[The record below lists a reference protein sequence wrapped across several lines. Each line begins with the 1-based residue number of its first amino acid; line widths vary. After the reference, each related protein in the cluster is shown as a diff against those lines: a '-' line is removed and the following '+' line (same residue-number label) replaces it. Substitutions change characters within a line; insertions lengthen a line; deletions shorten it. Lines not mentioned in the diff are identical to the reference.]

1 MPFFYRLL
9 TMYILSQLTII
20 NVGFKDDFLYIYLY
34 SNSIRM
40 DYKTILQK
48 IKNDPYFIEWM
59 NNRFGQQ
66 ALNISRKMTE
76 AKVLSDEEEILVREC
91 IDNGADSMSLSR
103 DVDIYY
109 APYSLRNYIT
119 NQEKNDG
126 IFWLECEGENNWG
139 YFESDEEVYEIFSE
153 FEDEHWDA

>member
-1 MPFFYRLL
+1 
-9 TMYILSQLTII
+9 
-20 NVGFKDDFLYIYLY
+20 
-34 SNSIRM
+34 M

-76 AKVLSDEEEILVREC
+76 AKVLSDEEEILAREC

-103 DVDIYY
+103 DLDIYY

>member
-1 MPFFYRLL
+1 
-9 TMYILSQLTII
+9 
-20 NVGFKDDFLYIYLY
+20 
-34 SNSIRM
+34 M

-59 NNRFGQQ
+59 QVSFGEQAGNRRQQ
-66 ALNISRKMTE
+66 MIE
-76 AKVLSDEEEILVREC
+76 AEVLSHEEEMLVREC
-91 IDNGADSMSLSR
+91 IADGADSMSLSR

-119 NQEKNDG
+119 DQKKNDG

-139 YFESDEEVYEIFSE
+139 YFDSDEQVYEIFSE
-153 FEDEHWDA
+153 FEDEHWEE

>member
-1 MPFFYRLL
+1 
-9 TMYILSQLTII
+9 
-20 NVGFKDDFLYIYLY
+20 
-34 SNSIRM
+34 M

-48 IKNDPYFIEWM
+48 IKNDPYFIVWM

-153 FEDEHWDA
+153 FEDEHWDD